1 MDAKKTIQ
9 KNTIMKT
16 IFYLILFST
25 ILLSCSKNK
34 DQILI
39 NDADL
44 NQDTINLTKH
54 NIYAGRYYYNP
65 SELTINIGDTVF
77 WINDGGFHDVNAS
90 INTLTNE
97 QYNNPESFN
106 SLGNGNKG
114 DTIYFHI
121 FTILGT
127 YNYDCSVGDHAQ
139 QGMVASILVQ

>member
-1 MDAKKTIQ
+1 MDSKKTIQ
-9 KNTIMKT
+9 NNTIMKN
-16 IFYLILFST
+16 IFYIILFST

-39 NDADL
+39 NDVDL

-65 SELTINIGDTVF
+65 SELTVNIGDTVF

-121 FTILGT
+121 FTILGA

-139 QGMVASILVQ
+139 QGRVASIQVQ